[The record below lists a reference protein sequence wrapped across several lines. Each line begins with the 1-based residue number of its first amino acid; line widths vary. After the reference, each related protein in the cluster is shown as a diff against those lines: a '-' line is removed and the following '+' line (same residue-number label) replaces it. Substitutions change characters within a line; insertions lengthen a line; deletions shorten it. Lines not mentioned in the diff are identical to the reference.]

1 MRSPR
6 FNEYVEKVWGRARA
20 AILSICLAMTQPENG
35 WFADM
40 VSNLEKSFEDHCWRD
55 VVSEETLEV
64 YRPYVREVGIKGT
77 AALLS
82 IDLFES
88 VFPSGPMSLLE
99 AIRKN
104 PKSCGPYAWE
114 AKPKIKRLID
124 LARNLGWPIIQTT
137 SDRLLVPED
146 ETRRATNRDESK
158 LSISQIKSDF
168 AIDEYFEV
176 QPEDRIV
183 YKGRASAFFGTD
195 LADHLE
201 ASGIETLVICGEST
215 SGCVRSSAVDG
226 FAYGFHVVVVEDCV
240 FDRHLLSHKI
250 SLFDLH
256 HKYADVIPLEDLN
269 V

>member
-1 MRSPR
+1 M
-6 FNEYVEKVWGRARA
+6 G
-20 AILSICLAMTQPENG
+20 
-35 WFADM
+35 
-40 VSNLEKSFEDHCWRD
+40 SNLDNAFEDHCWRD
-55 VVSEETLEV
+55 VISEETLQV
-64 YRPYVREVGIKGT
+64 YRPYVREVGIKGK

-82 IDLFES
+82 IDLFAS
-88 VFPSGPMSLLE
+88 VFPSRPMSLLDAVRE
-99 AIRKN
+99 N
-104 PKSCGPYAWE
+104 PKSCGPYALE
-114 AKPKIKRLID
+114 AKPKIKRLLD
-124 LARNLGWPIIQTT
+124 FARQSGWPIIQTT

-146 ETRRATNRDESK
+146 DTRRATNRDESG
-158 LSISQIKSDF
+158 LSISQIESDF
-168 AIDEYFEV
+168 AIDDYFEV

-195 LADHLE
+195 LADYLK
-201 ASGIETLVICGEST
+201 SNRIDTVVICGEST

-256 HKYADVIPLEDLN
+256 HKYADVMTLEEID